1 MKVVFGAVVLG
12 AGATALVLGASSCG
26 RGGSA
31 QARSSYRGIAVADP
45 SAAPDFALRDQD
57 GHTVRLSAQ
66 RGRFVIVAFLYTHCP
81 DVCPLIAEHLNQ
93 ALRELGPDAG
103 EVRVL
108 AVSVDPRGDTP
119 QAVRHYVRL
128 HRLLPQ
134 FRYLTGSRRQLAPVW
149 SAYHVAASLNNLD
162 LIDHT
167 AYELLLDPKGVG
179 QVIYHAHVHA
189 SDVAH
194 DIRILAK
201 QT

>member
-1 MKVVFGAVVLG
+1 MKVAFGAVVLG

-26 RGGSA
+26 GGGSA
-31 QARSSYRGIAVADP
+31 QARSPYRGIAVADP

-134 FRYLTGSRRQLAPVW
+134 FRYLIGSRRQLAPVW
-149 SAYHVAASLNNLD
+149 SAYHVAASPNNLD